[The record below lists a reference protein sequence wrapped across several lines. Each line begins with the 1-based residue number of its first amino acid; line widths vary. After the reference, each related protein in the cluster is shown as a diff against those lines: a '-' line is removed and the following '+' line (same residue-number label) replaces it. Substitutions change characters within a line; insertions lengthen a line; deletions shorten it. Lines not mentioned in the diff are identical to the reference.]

1 MARLRRLQRP
11 HKATLGR
18 PTWKR
23 GQLKSLSLPNVRSKE
38 GRKERRK
45 IFPWGKSFA
54 PLLPPLSLAPFQ
66 FPISLAPSPSLFCS
80 LTNHPYLNV
89 CNGIGLMPL
98 HRRRE
103 DGGGGERYR
112 DKGQVERWVPALMA
126 RNDLTLFFPRSK
138 YENDNNLKN
147 FIASIE
153 DSVQAESNTQ
163 LNSSGRT
170 NTLIKRRSARPRP
183 VLRQGC

>member
-66 FPISLAPSPSLFCS
+66 FPISPPSPSLFCS

-103 DGGGGERYR
+103 EGGGGRGDTGIRGRLRDGFLRSWPVMISPYFSLEANMKTTTCKTSSHRLKTVCRQNQTRNSTHVEERT
-112 DKGQVERWVPALMA
+112 PL
-126 RNDLTLFFPRSK
+126 
-138 YENDNNLKN
+138 
-147 FIASIE
+147 
-153 DSVQAESNTQ
+153 
-163 LNSSGRT
+163 
-170 NTLIKRRSARPRP
+170 
-183 VLRQGC
+183 

>member
-1 MARLRRLQRP
+1 METGTAEIPVPPKCAQQRGEERETQNFPLGKVFRSAAPSPLAR
-11 HKATLGR
+11 
-18 PTWKR
+18 
-23 GQLKSLSLPNVRSKE
+23 SLSVSH
-38 GRKERRK
+38 
-45 IFPWGKSFA
+45 
-54 PLLPPLSLAPFQ
+54 
-66 FPISLAPSPSLFCS
+66 LAPSPSLFCS

-103 DGGGGERYR
+103 EGGGGERYR

-138 YENDNNLKN
+138 YENNLQN
-147 FIASIE
+147 FIASTE

-163 LNSSGRT
+163 LNSCGRT
-170 NTLIKRRSARPRP
+170 NTLIKREGAPAPGIATR
-183 VLRQGC
+183 VLTL